1 MHVLYK
7 KIIKVFYWQENKV
20 FNYEKKYL
28 LKIIFAYSFLLV
40 GQGSA
45 NELPDF
51 LRKAYNDTNYEVSE
65 CLAFY
70 TFVWQC
76 TPENSP
82 ERIKG
87 QKIVE
92 EQTGIAILVGQ
103 EAGMSNDA
111 INSRVLMQISE
122 MRKLVNGECINIASL
137 LNRYKDKCVRVRTN
151 FSSIVDG
158 YVEKYKPK

>member
-1 MHVLYK
+1 MSFIKRSSRYFIGK
-7 KIIKVFYWQENKV
+7 KTRYLMMNK
-20 FNYEKKYL
+20 NYL

-111 INSRVLMQISE
+111 INSRVLMQISD

-137 LNRYKDKCVRVRTN
+137 LNRYKDKCERVRTN